1 MAMRTST
8 ADYFFLR
15 WISGLPVQRE
25 MIENVAYLYNF
36 AEDIPIDVLNDI
48 EVTQL

>member
-1 MAMRTST
+1 MRTST
-8 ADYFFLR
+8 ADYYFLR

-25 MIENVAYLYNF
+25 MIENVVLLNLYNF